1 MGKSCWLIIIDPLRE
16 FVWKGV
22 GLGRA
27 IFSPF
32 SFVKGIV
39 LPLGRYEVNCAH
51 SLIRSESNNS
61 FRSNDRPINSNSGP
75 ALSLNPTLTNTKL

>member
-1 MGKSCWLIIIDPLRE
+1 MGKNCWFIFIDPLRE

-32 SFVKGIV
+32 SFVKRIV
-39 LPLGRYEVNCAH
+39 LPLGRYKVNCAY
-51 SLIRSESNNS
+51 SLIPSAAALQTINFVPMFGQST
-61 FRSNDRPINSNSGP
+61 PIVV
-75 ALSLNPTLTNTKL
+75 LQ